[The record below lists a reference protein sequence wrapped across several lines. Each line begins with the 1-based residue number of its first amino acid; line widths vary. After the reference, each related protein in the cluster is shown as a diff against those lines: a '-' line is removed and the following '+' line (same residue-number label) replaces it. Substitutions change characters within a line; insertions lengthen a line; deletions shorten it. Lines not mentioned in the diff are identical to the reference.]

1 MNSYY
6 IHDGTE
12 STGPFDIAQLKAK
25 LITKST
31 PVWCAGMDD
40 WKYAGDVLELQNLF
54 VVTPPPIKIFPVV
67 AKQEVVAD
75 IDSEE
80 DISDSK
86 ILGIDSTLFY
96 VLSGLLVLIV
106 VTTIFSFF
114 QNQRSAE
121 LEQRNNATEKENL
134 EVQLEQKRVEEE
146 KKQVIEQEKIEF
158 ERVLKERKISL
169 NSRLVEVQQKLFV
182 AVSGL
187 DQAKDRLAKA
197 QDFQFLRSENERE
210 NDINKSQQEIDT
222 LNSEIIELKKEMDH
236 IYLEL
241 EKIKV

>member
-12 STGPFDIAQLKAK
+12 STGPFDIAQLKVK
-25 LITKST
+25 LITKLT

-67 AKQEVVAD
+67 AKQEVEAD
-75 IDSEE
+75 DDPE
-80 DISDSK
+80 DEVSDVK
-86 ILGIDSTLFY
+86 ILGIDRTLFY

-106 VTTIFSFF
+106 VTIIFSFF

-146 KKQVIEQEKIEF
+146 KKQIIEQEKIEF